1 MSDHHHE
8 EDQHHHEPTYGTP
21 ILVFIGLVALTCV
34 TVSTTVLKLSA
45 SSAVLLAMVVATMK
59 ASLVVYF
66 FMHIKYEKN
75 YIGWFLG
82 IPVVVLIIIFVWTFS
97 DYPFRVYN

>member
-1 MSDHHHE
+1 MSGHHHE
-8 EDQHHHEPTYGTP
+8 DDQHHHEPTYGTP

-34 TVSTTVLKLSA
+34 TVSTTVLHLSHTA
-45 SSAVLLAMVVATMK
+45 ALLLAMVIASMK
-59 ASLVVYF
+59 ASLVTYF

-75 YIGWFLG
+75 YIGFFLG
-82 IPVVVLIIIFVWTFS
+82 VPVVVLIIIFVWTFS